1 MLDDLI
7 QVVSVH
13 GQIVSLLTFNVNQ
26 LTVTRMQM
34 ACKMPYMSIG
44 LRIKQARLASK
55 PKITQQQLAD
65 AVNVS
70 RPAVTQWETGET
82 KTLEGENLVRVAQ
95 ALGVTTEWLLYGT
108 RSGPEPGEPLQP
120 KTADAKNDL
129 HGLSQRALLMA
140 QAFDQLCPEQQ
151 DALQALLNAFA
162 RSKPPKLKLG
172 SHDG

>member
-1 MLDDLI
+1 MEM
-7 QVVSVH
+7 
-13 GQIVSLLTFNVNQ
+13 T
-26 LTVTRMQM
+26 
-34 ACKMPYMSIG
+34 CKMPYMSIG

-108 RSGPEPGEPLQP
+108 GPGPGEPLQP
-120 KTADAKNDL
+120 KTAAAANDQQVA
-129 HGLSQRALLMA
+129 LSQRALLMA

-162 RSKPPKLKLG
+162 RSKPPQLKLG